1 METIKISVEVSVNLS
16 ENTQNFIKSLFASNA
31 LVNRVAADNYGPSQE
46 DFAQANKKPAS
57 VKPAPAKPT
66 SQPAAPVQTQS
77 AAEPASSAPAQT
89 QSAAKP
95 ASSAPAAP
103 AASSAS
109 KSIEDVRGMLAK
121 KVNEHRDVIK
131 QKLNELGAPSV
142 TKLDPAKY
150 DEMYN
155 FLESL

>member
-16 ENTQNFIKSLFASNA
+16 ENTQNFIKSLFGNA
-31 LVNRVAADNYGPSQE
+31 IAPSAPAAP
-46 DFAQANKKPAS
+46 AAKPTPAAPAAPA
-57 VKPAPAKPT
+57 KPAPAKPT
-66 SQPAAPVQTQS
+66 TQPA
-77 AAEPASSAPAQT
+77 APAQT

-95 ASSAPAAP
+95 APSAPAAP
-103 AASSAS
+103 AAFSAS
-109 KSIEDVRGMLAK
+109 KNIEDVRGMLAE
-121 KVNEHRDVIK
+121 KVNEHRDEIK

>member
-16 ENTQNFIKSLFASNA
+16 ENTQKFLTSLFGNA
-31 LVNRVAADNYGPSQE
+31 I
-46 DFAQANKKPAS
+46 
-57 VKPAPAKPT
+57 AP
-66 SQPAAPVQTQS
+66 
-77 AAEPASSAPAQT
+77 
-89 QSAAKP
+89 
-95 ASSAPAAP
+95 SAPAAP

-142 TKLDPAKY
+142 TRLDPAKY
-150 DEMYN
+150 NEMYN

>member
-16 ENTQNFIKSLFASNA
+16 ENTQKFLTSLFAAGVPSGA
-31 LVNRVAADNYGPSQE
+31 QVAASVS
-46 DFAQANKKPAS
+46 KPTHQSES
-57 VKPAPAKPT
+57 VKPTP
-66 SQPAAPVQTQS
+66 QPA
-77 AAEPASSAPAQT
+77 APAQT

-95 ASSAPAAP
+95 APSAPVAP

-142 TKLDPAKY
+142 TKLDPTKY

>member
-16 ENTQNFIKSLFASNA
+16 ENTQKFLTSLFAAGVPSGA
-31 LVNRVAADNYGPSQE
+31 QVAA
-46 DFAQANKKPAS
+46 S
-57 VKPAPAKPT
+57 VSKPAPAALAKPAPAALAKPAPVKPT
-66 SQPAAPVQTQS
+66 PQPAAPAQTQS
-77 AAEPASSAPAQT
+77 AAEPAP
-89 QSAAKP
+89 
-95 ASSAPAAP
+95 SAPAAP

>member
-16 ENTQNFIKSLFASNA
+16 ENTQNFIKSLFGNAIAPSAS
-31 LVNRVAADNYGPSQE
+31 AAPAAKSAPS
-46 DFAQANKKPAS
+46 APATPA
-57 VKPAPAKPT
+57 KPAPAKPT
-66 SQPAAPVQTQS
+66 PQPAAH
-77 AAEPASSAPAQT
+77 AQT

-95 ASSAPAAP
+95 APSAPAAP

-109 KSIEDVRGMLAK
+109 KNIEDVRGMLAG
-121 KVNEHRDVIK
+121 KVNEHRDEIK

>member
-16 ENTQNFIKSLFASNA
+16 ENTQKFLTSLLGNAIVSSAPAAPAS
-31 LVNRVAADNYGPSQE
+31 
-46 DFAQANKKPAS
+46 KPAPAAPA
-57 VKPAPAKPT
+57 KPAPAKPT
-66 SQPAAPVQTQS
+66 PQPAAH
-77 AAEPASSAPAQT
+77 AQT
-89 QSAAKP
+89 QSAVKP
-95 ASSAPAAP
+95 APSAPAAP

-109 KSIEDVRGMLAK
+109 KNIEDVRGMLAK
-121 KVNEHRDVIK
+121 KVNEHRDEIK

>member
-16 ENTQNFIKSLFASNA
+16 ENTQKFLTSLFGNAIAPSAPAAPAS
-31 LVNRVAADNYGPSQE
+31 
-46 DFAQANKKPAS
+46 KPAPTAP

-66 SQPAAPVQTQS
+66 PQPAAPAQTQS
-77 AAEPASSAPAQT
+77 AAEPAP
-89 QSAAKP
+89 
-95 ASSAPAAP
+95 SAPAAP

-142 TKLDPAKY
+142 TRLDPAKY

>member
-16 ENTQNFIKSLFASNA
+16 ENTQKFLTSLFGNA
-31 LVNRVAADNYGPSQE
+31 IAPS
-46 DFAQANKKPAS
+46 APAPSAPAS
-57 VKPAPAKPT
+57 TAPAKPAPAKPT
-66 SQPAAPVQTQS
+66 PQPA
-77 AAEPASSAPAQT
+77 APAQT

-95 ASSAPAAP
+95 APSAPAAP

-109 KSIEDVRGMLAK
+109 KSIEDVRAMLAK

-150 DEMYN
+150 DEMFN

>member
-16 ENTQNFIKSLFASNA
+16 ENTQNFIKSLFGNA
-31 LVNRVAADNYGPSQE
+31 IAPSAPAAP
-46 DFAQANKKPAS
+46 AAKPAPAAPAAPA
-57 VKPAPAKPT
+57 KPAPAKPT
-66 SQPAAPVQTQS
+66 PQPAAH
-77 AAEPASSAPAQT
+77 AQT
-89 QSAAKP
+89 QSAVEP
-95 ASSAPAAP
+95 APSAPAAP

-109 KSIEDVRGMLAK
+109 KNIEDVRRMLAE
-121 KVNEHRDVIK
+121 KVNEHRDEIK

>member
-16 ENTQNFIKSLFASNA
+16 ENTQKFLTSLFGNAIAPSAPVASA
-31 LVNRVAADNYGPSQE
+31 S
-46 DFAQANKKPAS
+46 KPAPAAPA
-57 VKPAPAKPT
+57 KPAPAKPT
-66 SQPAAPVQTQS
+66 PQPA
-77 AAEPASSAPAQT
+77 APAQT

-95 ASSAPAAP
+95 APSAPAAP

-109 KSIEDVRGMLAK
+109 KSIEDVRAMLAK

-131 QKLNELGAPSV
+131 QKLSELGAPSV

-150 DEMYN
+150 DEMFN

>member
-1 METIKISVEVSVNLS
+1 METVKISVEVSVNLS
-16 ENTQNFIKSLFASNA
+16 ENTQKFLTSLFGNAIAPSAPAAPAS
-31 LVNRVAADNYGPSQE
+31 
-46 DFAQANKKPAS
+46 KPAPTTLA
-57 VKPAPAKPT
+57 KPAPAKPT
-66 SQPAAPVQTQS
+66 PQPAAPVQTQS
-77 AAEPASSAPAQT
+77 AAEPAP
-89 QSAAKP
+89 
-95 ASSAPAAP
+95 SAPAAP

-109 KSIEDVRGMLAK
+109 KSIEDVRGMLVK
-121 KVNEHRDVIK
+121 KVNEHRDAIK

>member
-16 ENTQNFIKSLFASNA
+16 ENTQNFIKSLFGNA
-31 LVNRVAADNYGPSQE
+31 IAPSAPAAP
-46 DFAQANKKPAS
+46 AAKPAS
-57 VKPAPAKPT
+57 AAPAAPAKPAPAKPT
-66 SQPAAPVQTQS
+66 PQPAAH
-77 AAEPASSAPAQT
+77 AQT

-95 ASSAPAAP
+95 APSAPAAP

-109 KSIEDVRGMLAK
+109 KNIEDVRGMLAE
-121 KVNEHRDVIK
+121 KVNEHRDEIK

>member
-16 ENTQNFIKSLFASNA
+16 ENTQKFLTSLFGNAIAPSEPVAS
-31 LVNRVAADNYGPSQE
+31 VS
-46 DFAQANKKPAS
+46 KPAPAALA
-57 VKPAPAKPT
+57 KPAPAKPT
-66 SQPAAPVQTQS
+66 PQPAAPAQTQS
-77 AAEPASSAPAQT
+77 AAEPAP
-89 QSAAKP
+89 
-95 ASSAPAAP
+95 SAPAAP
-103 AASSAS
+103 AASSAN

>member
-16 ENTQNFIKSLFASNA
+16 ENTQNFIKSLFGNA
-31 LVNRVAADNYGPSQE
+31 IAPSAPAAP
-46 DFAQANKKPAS
+46 AAKPAPAAPAAPA
-57 VKPAPAKPT
+57 KPAPAKPT
-66 SQPAAPVQTQS
+66 TQPA
-77 AAEPASSAPAQT
+77 APAQT

-95 ASSAPAAP
+95 APSAPAVP

-109 KSIEDVRGMLAK
+109 KNIEDVRGMLAK
-121 KVNEHRDVIK
+121 KVNEHRDEIK

>member
-16 ENTQNFIKSLFASNA
+16 ENTQKFLTSLFGNA
-31 LVNRVAADNYGPSQE
+31 IAPSAPAA
-46 DFAQANKKPAS
+46 PAS
-57 VKPAPAKPT
+57 KPAP
-66 SQPAAPVQTQS
+66 
-77 AAEPASSAPAQT
+77 
-89 QSAAKP
+89 
-95 ASSAPAAP
+95 SAPAAP

>member
-16 ENTQNFIKSLFASNA
+16 ENTQNFIKSLFGNAIAPSAS
-31 LVNRVAADNYGPSQE
+31 AAPAAKSAPS
-46 DFAQANKKPAS
+46 APATPA
-57 VKPAPAKPT
+57 KPAPAKPT
-66 SQPAAPVQTQS
+66 PQPAAH
-77 AAEPASSAPAQT
+77 AQT

-95 ASSAPAAP
+95 APQPAAHAQTQSAAKPAPSAPAAP

-109 KSIEDVRGMLAK
+109 KNIEDVRGMLAE
-121 KVNEHRDVIK
+121 KVNEHRDEIK

>member
-16 ENTQNFIKSLFASNA
+16 ENTQKFLTSLFGNAIAPSAPAAPAS
-31 LVNRVAADNYGPSQE
+31 
-46 DFAQANKKPAS
+46 KPAPTT
-57 VKPAPAKPT
+57 PAPAKPT
-66 SQPAAPVQTQS
+66 LRPA
-77 AAEPASSAPAQT
+77 APAQT

-95 ASSAPAAP
+95 APSAPAAP

-109 KSIEDVRGMLAK
+109 KSIEDVRGMLVE

>member
-16 ENTQNFIKSLFASNA
+16 ENTQKFLTSLLGNAIAPSAPVAS
-31 LVNRVAADNYGPSQE
+31 VS
-46 DFAQANKKPAS
+46 KPAPAAPA
-57 VKPAPAKPT
+57 KPAPAKPT
-66 SQPAAPVQTQS
+66 PQPA
-77 AAEPASSAPAQT
+77 APAQT

-95 ASSAPAAP
+95 APSAPAAP

-109 KSIEDVRGMLAK
+109 KDIEDVRGMLAK

-142 TKLDPAKY
+142 TRLDPAKY

>member
-16 ENTQNFIKSLFASNA
+16 ENTQKFLTSLFATGVPSGA
-31 LVNRVAADNYGPSQE
+31 QVAASVS
-46 DFAQANKKPAS
+46 KPAP
-57 VKPAPAKPT
+57 VAPAKPAP
-66 SQPAAPVQTQS
+66 QPAP
-77 AAEPASSAPAQT
+77 APAP
-89 QSAAKP
+89 KP
-95 ASSAPAAP
+95 QAPAAAP
-103 AASSAS
+103 APTKPAATPAPGASAAQAASSAS
-109 KSIEDVRGMLAK
+109 KSIEDVRAMLAK

-131 QKLNELGAPSV
+131 QKLIEFGAPSV

>member
-16 ENTQNFIKSLFASNA
+16 ENTQKFLTSLFAAGVPSGA
-31 LVNRVAADNYGPSQE
+31 QVAASVS
-46 DFAQANKKPAS
+46 KPAPTT
-57 VKPAPAKPT
+57 PAPAKPT
-66 SQPAAPVQTQS
+66 PQPAAPVQTQS
-77 AAEPASSAPAQT
+77 AA
-89 QSAAKP
+89 KP
-95 ASSAPAAP
+95 APSAPAAP

>member
-16 ENTQNFIKSLFASNA
+16 ENTQKFLTSLFAAGVPSGA
-31 LVNRVAADNYGPSQE
+31 QVAASVS
-46 DFAQANKKPAS
+46 KPAPAALA
-57 VKPAPAKPT
+57 KPAPAKPT
-66 SQPAAPVQTQS
+66 PQPAAPAQTQS
-77 AAEPASSAPAQT
+77 AAEPAPSAPA
-89 QSAAKP
+89 
-95 ASSAPAAP
+95 APAAP

>member
-16 ENTQNFIKSLFASNA
+16 ENTQKFLTSLFAAGVPSGA
-31 LVNRVAADNYGPSQE
+31 QVAASVS
-46 DFAQANKKPAS
+46 KPAS
-57 VKPAPAKPT
+57 AALAKPAPAKPAPAKPAP
-66 SQPAAPVQTQS
+66 QPAAPAQTQS
-77 AAEPASSAPAQT
+77 AAEPAP
-89 QSAAKP
+89 
-95 ASSAPAAP
+95 SAPAAP

-142 TKLDPAKY
+142 TRLDPAKY

>member
-16 ENTQNFIKSLFASNA
+16 ENTQKFLTSLFAAGVPSGA
-31 LVNRVAADNYGPSQE
+31 QVAASVS
-46 DFAQANKKPAS
+46 KPAPAALA
-57 VKPAPAKPT
+57 KPAPAKPT
-66 SQPAAPVQTQS
+66 PQPA
-77 AAEPASSAPAQT
+77 APAQT
-89 QSAAKP
+89 QSAAEP
-95 ASSAPAAP
+95 
-103 AASSAS
+103 ASSAS

>member
-16 ENTQNFIKSLFASNA
+16 ENTQNFIKSLFGNAITPSAS
-31 LVNRVAADNYGPSQE
+31 AA
-46 DFAQANKKPAS
+46 PAAKS
-57 VKPAPAKPT
+57 APAAPVTPAKPAPAKPT
-66 SQPAAPVQTQS
+66 TQPA
-77 AAEPASSAPAQT
+77 APAQT

-95 ASSAPAAP
+95 APAAP

-109 KSIEDVRGMLAK
+109 KNIEDVRGMLAE
-121 KVNEHRDVIK
+121 KVNEHRDEIK

>member
-16 ENTQNFIKSLFASNA
+16 ENTQKFLTSLFGNAVAPSAPAAPSAS
-31 LVNRVAADNYGPSQE
+31 AAPAS
-46 DFAQANKKPAS
+46 KPAAPAS
-57 VKPAPAKPT
+57 KPAAPAKPAPVKPAP
-66 SQPAAPVQTQS
+66 QPAAPVQTQS
-77 AAEPASSAPAQT
+77 AAEPAP
-89 QSAAKP
+89 
-95 ASSAPAAP
+95 SAPAAP

-121 KVNEHRDVIK
+121 KVNEHRNAIK

>member
-16 ENTQNFIKSLFASNA
+16 ENTQKFLTSLFAAGVPSGA
-31 LVNRVAADNYGPSQE
+31 QVAA
-46 DFAQANKKPAS
+46 S
-57 VKPAPAKPT
+57 VSKPAPA
-66 SQPAAPVQTQS
+66 
-77 AAEPASSAPAQT
+77 APAQT

-95 ASSAPAAP
+95 APSAPAAP
-103 AASSAS
+103 AAPAAFSAS

-121 KVNEHRDVIK
+121 KVNEHRGVIK

>member
-16 ENTQNFIKSLFASNA
+16 ENTQNFIKSLFGNAIAPSAPAAPAAKPTPAAPAASA
-31 LVNRVAADNYGPSQE
+31 
-46 DFAQANKKPAS
+46 
-57 VKPAPAKPT
+57 KPAPAKPT
-66 SQPAAPVQTQS
+66 TQPA
-77 AAEPASSAPAQT
+77 APAQT

-95 ASSAPAAP
+95 APSAPAAP

-109 KSIEDVRGMLAK
+109 KNIEDVRGMLAE
-121 KVNEHRDVIK
+121 KVNEHRDEIK